1 MKTAKTG
8 IQIHERGRDAL
19 GKLHKILLKLGY
31 VREEDASRGPF
42 YTYRRE
48 SAKPHRKVA
57 KIMLDI
63 KRHTINAG
71 SKSATLNNHEC
82 LLLKYF
88 IKHPYSTLPRDVI
101 PTTVFGNT
109 DPPGSDTIS
118 PCICTLRRNLHSPP
132 QARVHR
138 PRRCHQDHPRH
149 RLSSLPRLPHPRH
162 PSLWPKCIAGSVPA
176 SSFKLQSG
184 RFVSG

>member
-8 IQIHERGRDAL
+8 IQIHEHGRDAL

-118 PCICTLRRNLHSPP
+118 PCICTLRRKLKSIGHADVIKTIRGTGYHLSPDYLTRATLVSGQSASRGLSP
-132 QARVHR
+132 QARSNFN
-138 PRRCHQDHPRH
+138 P
-149 RLSSLPRLPHPRH
+149 
-162 PSLWPKCIAGSVPA
+162 AGSFRDRPQV
-176 SSFKLQSG
+176 
-184 RFVSG
+184 R

>member
-57 KIMLDI
+57 KIMLDV
-63 KRHTINAG
+63 KRHAVHAG
-71 SKSATLNNHEC
+71 SKSAALNNHES
-82 LLLKYF
+82 LLLKYLV
-88 IKHPYSTLPRDVI
+88 KHPHNVLPRDVI
-101 PTTVFGNT
+101 PATVFGNT
-109 DPPGSDTIS
+109 FRPGSDIIS
-118 PCICTLRRNLHSPP
+118 PCVCTLRRKLGSIGH
-132 QARVHR
+132 ADVIKTIRGTGY
-138 PRRCHQDHPRH
+138 
-149 RLSSLPRLPHPRH
+149 RLSQDYLTRITLGTR
-162 PSLWPKCIAGSVPA
+162 
-176 SSFKLQSG
+176 
-184 RFVSG
+184 

>member
-63 KRHTINAG
+63 KRHIINAG

-82 LLLKYF
+82 LLLKYLVE
-88 IKHPYSTLPRDVI
+88 HPCNVVTRDAI
-101 PTTVFGNT
+101 PA
-109 DPPGSDTIS
+109 TIFWKRHHFS
-118 PCICTLRRNLHSPP
+118 LRLHPSP
-132 QARVHR
+132 QAQVHR
-138 PRRCHQDHPRH
+138 PRQRHHNHPRH
-149 RLSSLPRLPHPRH
+149 RLSPLPRLPHPRH
-162 PSLWPKCIAGSVPA
+162 PRHLLIFMNSNKPNCHLRWKSVCQRINIRGLVNR
-176 SSFKLQSG
+176 K
-184 RFVSG
+184 

>member
-1 MKTAKTG
+1 MITAKTG
-8 IQIHERGRDAL
+8 IHIHERGRDAL

-48 SAKPHRKVA
+48 SAKHHRKVA

-82 LLLKYF
+82 LLLKYLVE
-88 IKHPYSTLPRDVI
+88 HPFNVVTRDAI
-101 PTTVFGNT
+101 PATIFGNT
-109 DPPGSDTIS
+109 FRPGSDIIS
-118 PCICTLRRNLHSPP
+118 PCVCTLRRKLKSIGHANVITTI
-132 QARVHR
+132 RGTGY
-138 PRRCHQDHPRH
+138 
-149 RLSSLPRLPHPRH
+149 RLSPHYIARITITSTQPPRAVP
-162 PSLWPKCIAGSVPA
+162 PSGGVDMA
-176 SSFKLQSG
+176 
-184 RFVSG
+184 R

>member
-101 PTTVFGNT
+101 PTTVFGH
-109 DPPGSDTIS
+109 
-118 PCICTLRRNLHSPP
+118 LHSPP
-132 QARVHR
+132 QTQVHR
-138 PRRCHQDHPRH
+138 PRRCHQNHPRH

-162 PSLWPKCIAGSVPA
+162 PRHLLIFMNSNKPNCHLRWEPVCQRINIRGLVNRK
-176 SSFKLQSG
+176 
-184 RFVSG
+184 

>member
-57 KIMLDI
+57 KIMLDF
-63 KRHTINAG
+63 KRHTVHAG
-71 SKSATLNNHEC
+71 GPSFHYPNKKAIGC
-82 LLLKYF
+82 LL
-88 IKHPYSTLPRDVI
+88 TCR
-101 PTTVFGNT
+101 
-109 DPPGSDTIS
+109 PP
-118 PCICTLRRNLHSPP
+118 
-132 QARVHR
+132 
-138 PRRCHQDHPRH
+138 
-149 RLSSLPRLPHPRH
+149 
-162 PSLWPKCIAGSVPA
+162 
-176 SSFKLQSG
+176 F
-184 RFVSG
+184 

>member
-71 SKSATLNNHEC
+71 SKSATLNNHER
-82 LLLKYF
+82 LLLKYLVE
-88 IKHPYSTLPRDVI
+88 HPCNVATRDI
-101 PTTVFGNT
+101 ILDSVFGNNE
-109 DPPGSDTIS
+109 PSGSDIIS
-118 PCICTLRRNLHSPP
+118 PCVCTLRRKLKSIGHANVITTI
-132 QARVHR
+132 RGTGY
-138 PRRCHQDHPRH
+138 
-149 RLSSLPRLPHPRH
+149 RLSQDYLTRISL
-162 PSLWPKCIAGSVPA
+162 G
-176 SSFKLQSG
+176 
-184 RFVSG
+184 

>member
-42 YTYRRE
+42 YSYRRE

-71 SKSATLNNHEC
+71 SKSATLTNHEC
-82 LLLKYF
+82 LLLKYLVE
-88 IKHPYSTLPRDVI
+88 HPCNVVTRDAI
-101 PTTVFGNT
+101 PATIFGNT
-109 DPPGSDTIS
+109 FRPGSDTIS
-118 PCICTLRRNLHSPP
+118 PCVCTLRRKLKSIGHANVITTIRGTGYHLSPDYLTRATLVSGQSASRGLSP
-132 QARVHR
+132 QARSNFN
-138 PRRCHQDHPRH
+138 P
-149 RLSSLPRLPHPRH
+149 
-162 PSLWPKCIAGSVPA
+162 AGSFRDRPQV
-176 SSFKLQSG
+176 
-184 RFVSG
+184 R

>member
-48 SAKPHRKVA
+48 CAKPYRKVA

-63 KRHTINAG
+63 KRHIINAG

-88 IKHPYSTLPRDVI
+88 IKHPCSTLPRDVI

-118 PCICTLRRNLHSPP
+118 PCIGTLH
-132 QARVHR
+132 H
-138 PRRCHQDHPRH
+138 
-149 RLSSLPRLPHPRH
+149 
-162 PSLWPKCIAGSVPA
+162 
-176 SSFKLQSG
+176 KLTSMATTPM
-184 RFVSG
+184 S

>member
-63 KRHTINAG
+63 KRHIINAG

-82 LLLKYF
+82 LLLKYLVE
-88 IKHPYSTLPRDVI
+88 HPCNVVTRDAI
-101 PTTVFGNT
+101 PATIFGNT
-109 DPPGSDTIS
+109 FRPGSDIIS
-118 PCICTLRRNLHSPP
+118 PCVCTLRRKLKSIGHANVITTI
-132 QARVHR
+132 RGTGY
-138 PRRCHQDHPRH
+138 
-149 RLSSLPRLPHPRH
+149 RLSPHYIARITIISTQPPRAVP
-162 PSLWPKCIAGSVPA
+162 PSGGVDMA
-176 SSFKLQSG
+176 
-184 RFVSG
+184 R